1 MVVHC
6 FKCKSTDK
14 NLFVGYTLVT
24 LWLHFC
30 YKCVKCILSILPH
43 PTKGFSPECEVLGMF
58 VFVGGTFKGNGE
70 IGFVAVT
77 VTDNADEVK
86 DKVK

>member
-1 MVVHC
+1 M
-6 FKCKSTDK
+6 
-14 NLFVGYTLVT
+14 
-24 LWLHFC
+24 
-30 YKCVKCILSILPH
+30 LSILSH
-43 PTKGFSPECEVLGMF
+43 PTKGFSPECEVLGVF

-77 VTDNADEVK
+77 VTDNPDEVK